1 MNRIEKLANINLI
14 SAIFQRVFRSGC
26 ETYSHLEASL
36 SSDISDNQQDCFP
49 ERQLHKYMATL
60 RETMW
65 Q

>member
-1 MNRIEKLANINLI
+1 MNRIEKLATFNLI
-14 SAIFQRVFRSGC
+14 SSILQRVFRSGC
-26 ETYSHLEASL
+26 KTYSDLEASL
-36 SSDISDNQQDCFP
+36 GSNISDNQQDCFP